1 MTRAGSGL
9 RQLPNIIS
17 SSRVALAGAFVVLDE
32 VHTRLGLI
40 AIAAVT
46 DVLDGWVARRGN
58 WTSRFGA
65 LIDPLADRVF
75 VLVAV
80 STFLFMGALTTIGYF
95 VMIARDLMTAVG
107 FLVARAMSSL
117 QPVAFK
123 ARLSGKV
130 VTTLQL
136 LVCVALLKQPL
147 LVKPLLWCVAVASL
161 YAIVDYTLALQRARV
176 RE

>member
-1 MTRAGSGL
+1 MARAGSGL

-40 AIAAVT
+40 AIAAAT

-80 STFLFMGALTTIGYF
+80 STFLFMGALTTLGYF

-107 FLVARAMSSL
+107 FLVARAMVSL
-117 QPVAFK
+117 RPVAFK

-147 LVKPLLWCVAVASL
+147 LVEPLLWCVAVTSL